1 MKKLIIALLFS
12 IISLQPVI
20 AAEPDAAPTDASI
33 AELMSVTGMK
43 ALLDNVVQQT
53 DASMQAKIRQSLA
66 GRTVTGE
73 QKIILDDMQTRM
85 INMMKETMGWD
96 VLSPKYAAM
105 YKKTFSQEEI
115 DGMLAFYKTPAG
127 KAVITKMPAVT
138 QYSMQLTQALMA
150 NLMPKIMRIQQDSIA
165 QLKAAAEKQ
174 NRQPSTIASASE
186 TIPET
191 TP

>member
-1 MKKLIIALLFS
+1 VKKLIIALLFS

-73 QKIILDDMQTRM
+73 QKIILDDMRTKM

-127 KAVITKMPAVT
+127 KAVITKMPSVT

-150 NLMPKIMRIQQDSIA
+150 DLMPKIMKIQQDSIA
-165 QLKAAAEKQ
+165 QLKAAGAKQ
-174 NRQPSTIASASE
+174 KRQPSTIASASE
-186 TIPET
+186 I